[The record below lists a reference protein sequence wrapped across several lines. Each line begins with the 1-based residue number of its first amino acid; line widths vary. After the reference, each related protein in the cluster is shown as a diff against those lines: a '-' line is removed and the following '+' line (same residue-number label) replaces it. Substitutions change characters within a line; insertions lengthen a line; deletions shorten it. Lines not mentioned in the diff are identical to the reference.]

1 MRSTYCRVL
10 WRLIALAA
18 WSAATSASGQLW
30 KQFVPVS
37 RVDADPSNDYRLTQ
51 EDGPWLV
58 IAATFSGDGAEEQAH
73 ELILEFR
80 EKYNLPA
87 FLHEMKFDFGEKS
100 PGRGLDQYGAPVRR
114 RYKKDEVEEYA
125 VLVGEFPSIDAPEA
139 QQLLRRIKRMEPA
152 ALDPKQHSKTAQTLA
167 QFRQFQDAMM
177 EKLGKEQKHGPMGQ
191 AFLARNPLL
200 PREYFVPKGVDPF
213 VARMNKGVEH
223 SLLDCPAR
231 YTVQVATFRGSTVLQ
246 TSGQTSESSGF
257 ELPWKKRA
265 RDPLVEAAENAHL
278 LTEELRAHGWEA
290 YEFHDRTESTVS
302 IGAFDQVAQR
312 TSDGR
317 VVPTPQVQ
325 RILETFGA
333 LYDTPADPLTGI
345 GNDQST
351 KKRVDEREQQFAQQY
366 ASQLGQVTPGM
377 HPKHVKIFKGKK
389 LMRIIPIDVTPHTIE
404 VPQRSVSG
412 DYAR

>member
-1 MRSTYCRVL
+1 MRSTCCRVVWL
-10 WRLIALAA
+10 LAALAA
-18 WSAATSASGQLW
+18 WSAAPTASGQLW

-37 RVDADPSNDYRLTQ
+37 RVDADPSKDYRLTQ
-51 EDGPWLV
+51 ENGPWLV

-80 EKYNLPA
+80 EKYNQPA
-87 FLHEMKFDFGEKS
+87 FLHEMKFDFDDKS
-100 PGRGLDQYGAPVRR
+100 PGRGLDQYGAPVKR
-114 RYKKDEVEEYA
+114 RYKKDEVDEYA

-152 ALDPKQHSKTAQTLA
+152 ALDPEKHTRTAQTLA

-177 EKLGKEQKHGPMGQ
+177 EKLGKEQKSGPMKQ

-213 VARMNKGVEH
+213 VAKMNKGVEH
-223 SLLDCPAR
+223 SLLDCTGR
-231 YTVQVATFRGSTVLQ
+231 YTVQVATFRGNTVLQ
-246 TSGQTSESSGF
+246 TSSQTSESSGF

-265 RDPLVEAAENAHL
+265 HDPLVEAAENAHL
-278 LTEELRAHGWEA
+278 LTQELRAHGWEA

-302 IGAFDQVAQR
+302 IGSFDQVAQR

-325 RILETFGA
+325 KILQTFSA
-333 LYDTPADPLTGI
+333 LYDTPPDPLTGI
-345 GNDQST
+345 GNDQGT
-351 KKRVDEREQQFAQQY
+351 QKRVDEREQQYAQQY
-366 ASQLGQVTPGM
+366 ASQLGQVAPGM

-389 LMRIIPIDVTPHTIE
+389 VERIIPIDVAPHTIE

-412 DYAR
+412 AYAR